1 LDDTL
6 QVFDLARVICREAA
20 AQCEAEKSKAARALA
35 AAATVAAVERLTRA
49 DRRHAATIEQWDTD
63 PWLLNAPNGTVDLR
77 SGEQRRHQREDYVTK
92 STGMRLAGESEPCPQ
107 WLRFLDRIT
116 GRDTELQAFLQRMTG
131 YCLTGSVRE
140 HALFF
145 LYGTDANGKSV
156 FLSTVAAVLGEY
168 GKTAPI
174 STFMATGNEQHPTDL
189 AGLRGA
195 RLVTAI
201 ETEDGRRWA
210 ESKAKAL
217 TGGDKIAARF
227 MRQDFFEFAPQ
238 FKLLIAG
245 NHRPGLR
252 SVDEAI
258 RRRLHL
264 IPFNITIPAAK
275 RDNQLTE
282 KLRVEWPAILRWTV
296 KGCLEW
302 QRHGLNP
309 PAAVLDATSKY
320 LAAED
325 RFGIW
330 LQDRCEVG
338 RQYSAPV
345 GELFRSWVT
354 WCESAEEKPG
364 SQKRFSETCTP
375 EGSVQARHRASE
387 RYSDWR
393 LRALYES
400 GVDGLDRLP
409 HIYRTRA
416 RV

>member
-1 LDDTL
+1 
-6 QVFDLARVICREAA
+6 
-20 AQCEAEKSKAARALA
+20 
-35 AAATVAAVERLTRA
+35 
-49 DRRHAATIEQWDTD
+49 
-63 PWLLNAPNGTVDLR
+63 
-77 SGEQRRHQREDYVTK
+77 
-92 STGMRLAGESEPCPQ
+92 
-107 WLRFLDRIT
+107 
-116 GRDTELQAFLQRMTG
+116 
-131 YCLTGSVRE
+131 
-140 HALFF
+140 
-145 LYGTDANGKSV
+145 
-156 FLSTVAAVLGEY
+156 
-168 GKTAPI
+168 
-174 STFMATGNEQHPTDL
+174 L